1 MKTFVGII
9 LVPLVLALALL
20 NITLAFIITAVG
32 FVGGLVSDVLDGY
45 VEYFSNKS

>member
-9 LVPLVLALALL
+9 LVPLALALALL
-20 NITLAFIITAVG
+20 NITLAFIITTIG